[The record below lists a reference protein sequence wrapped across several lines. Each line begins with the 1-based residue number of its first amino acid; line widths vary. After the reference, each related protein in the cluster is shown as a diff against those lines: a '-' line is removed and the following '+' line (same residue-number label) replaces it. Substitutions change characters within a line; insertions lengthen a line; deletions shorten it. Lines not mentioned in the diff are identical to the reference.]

1 MSDGVNVLLE
11 GLQNGNIRS
20 LARLI
25 SKIENEDPQKDDIL
39 RKVYPLTGKAGI
51 IGVTGSPGAGKSSLV
66 DSMTAYLRKKGD
78 TVGIIAVDPTSPFSG
93 GAILG
98 DRIRMQQHAVDK
110 GVFIRSMGTRGSLGG
125 LARTTKEAV
134 KLVDA
139 FGFDWVIIETVG
151 VGQAELDVMH
161 VADTTLVV
169 VTPGAGDSIQTIKAG
184 IMEIADIFVVNKCDL
199 PGADRV
205 VAEISQM
212 LDLQKEHPEWRPPV
226 VKVSTL
232 DNRGVDELIEDVTK
246 HLGYLKETGR
256 LDENRG
262 AMARRET
269 LEIVDYRWR
278 GIVDRHLNYEGP
290 ASEIINMAAAGKK
303 DPYTAA
309 GEIMSQV
316 LVDAGE
322 KGQDFSLK
330 GSELVSMLESAL
342 LELKGA
348 GEGNDMS
355 EYKAYLHGQVYGLA
369 TALKLLFPGPGNY
382 GEKAAMAVRPV
393 ITEHSCQ
400 CEDDKGAGAE
410 KM

>member
-1 MSDGVNVLLE
+1 MNVLLE
-11 GLQNGNIRS
+11 GLQKGNIRS

-25 SKIENEDPQKDDIL
+25 SKIENEDPQKDEIL
-39 RKVYPLTGKAGI
+39 KKIYPLTGKAGI

-110 GVFIRSMGTRGSLGG
+110 GVYIRSMGTRGSLGG

-169 VTPGAGDSIQTIKAG
+169 MNPGAGDSIQTIKAG

-232 DNRGVDELIEDVTK
+232 DDRGVDQLIEEVNK
-246 HLGYLKETGR
+246 HLDFLKESGR
-256 LDENRG
+256 LEKNRG
-262 AMARRET
+262 EMARKET

-278 GIVDRHLNYEGP
+278 GIVDRHLTYEGP
-290 ASEIINMAAAGKK
+290 ASEIINMAASGKK

-309 GEIMSQV
+309 GEIMSHV
-316 LVDAGE
+316 LANSAQSAQDSSPEGGE
-322 KGQDFSLK
+322 L
-330 GSELVSMLESAL
+330 MAILESAL
-342 LELKGA
+342 RELG
-348 GEGNDMS
+348 GVEGGSHMS
-355 EYKAYLHGQVYGLA
+355 EYRSYLHGQVYGLA
-369 TALKLLFPGPGNY
+369 TALKLLFPGPGNF
-382 GEKAAMAVRPV
+382 GEKAAMALRPV
-393 ITEHSCQ
+393 ITEHSCR
-400 CEDDKGAGAE
+400 CGEE
-410 KM
+410 V

>member
-1 MSDGVNVLLE
+1 MTDGINELLD
-11 GLQNGNIRS
+11 GLQKGNIRS

-25 SKIENEDPQKDDIL
+25 SKIENDDLQKDEIL
-39 RKVYPLTGKAGI
+39 KRVYKSTGKARV

-66 DSMTAYLRKKGD
+66 DSITAHLRKKGD

-93 GAILG
+93 GALLG
-98 DRIRMQQHAVDK
+98 DRIRMQQHAVDR
-110 GVFIRSMGTRGSLGG
+110 GVYIRSMGTRGSLGG

-169 VTPGAGDSIQTIKAG
+169 MNPGAGDSIQTIKAG

-205 VAEISQM
+205 VAEIGQM
-212 LDLQKEHPEWRPPV
+212 LDLQREHTGWRPPV

-232 DNRGVDELIEDVTK
+232 DDRGLNDLMESVEAHWD
-246 HLGYLKETGR
+246 YLKVDGR
-256 LDENRG
+256 LEKNRG
-262 AMARRET
+262 AMARKET

-278 GIVDRHLNYEGP
+278 GMVDRHLHYDGR
-290 ASEIINMAAAGKK
+290 ASEIINMAASGKK

-309 GEIMSQV
+309 GEILSQV
-316 LVDAGE
+316 LADSGRSGADSSAG
-322 KGQDFSLK
+322 KG
-330 GSELVSMLESAL
+330 GEIMAILESVL
-342 LELKGA
+342 QELNGQEEKSGL
-348 GEGNDMS
+348 S
-355 EYKAYLHGQVYGLA
+355 EYRAYLHGQAYGLA
-369 TALKLLFPGPGNY
+369 TALKILFPGPGNY

-393 ITEHSCQ
+393 ITEHSCS
-400 CEDDKGAGAE
+400 CGEDG
-410 KM
+410 